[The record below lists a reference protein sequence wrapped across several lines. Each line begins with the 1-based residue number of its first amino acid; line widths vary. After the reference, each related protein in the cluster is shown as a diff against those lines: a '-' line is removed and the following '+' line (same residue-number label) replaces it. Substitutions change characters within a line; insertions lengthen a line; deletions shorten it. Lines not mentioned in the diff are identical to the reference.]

1 MFDRRTMGRIR
12 RDMGI
17 GVSKAKLSHSMV
29 EVLVQLPD
37 GTSNLKD
44 TIVAHLG
51 MLGQM
56 AGTRDINAAWIDA
69 KRKAAREYP
78 ERFVLDGR
86 KVLHWRSEAPR
97 ELDKKISSVNFTKLN
112 DVAEEEGCSV
122 NALVSRMLKTY
133 KNKKQSYG
141 GR

>member
-17 GVSKAKLSHSMV
+17 GVSKAKLSQAMV

-44 TIVAHLG
+44 IIVAHLG
-51 MLGQM
+51 ILGQM
-56 AGTRDINAAWIDA
+56 AGTRDINAAWTDA

-97 ELDKKISSVNFTKLN
+97 ELDKKISSVNFKKLN

-122 NALVSRMLKTY
+122 NTLVSRMLKAY
-133 KNKKQSYG
+133 KNRKPSYG